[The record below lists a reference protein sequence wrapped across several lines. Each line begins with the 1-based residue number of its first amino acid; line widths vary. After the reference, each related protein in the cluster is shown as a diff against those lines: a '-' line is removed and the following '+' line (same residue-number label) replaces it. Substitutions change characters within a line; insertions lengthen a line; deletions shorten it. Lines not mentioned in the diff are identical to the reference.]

1 MDITPVDI
9 THQEFPRGFRGYNI
23 KEVRQFLEKVA
34 AGLQQ
39 MLEENENA
47 RNEMETLKEQLAKYH
62 NLEDTLQKTLI
73 LAQKTAEEI
82 TGNAKKEAALIIEQA
97 RLDEKK
103 FREDFARLKATKEDF
118 ESQFQA
124 LLETF
129 MKRLERSDYGES
141 GGSSEG

>member
-1 MDITPVDI
+1 MDIKPIDI

-23 KEVRQFLEKVA
+23 AEVRQFLEKVA
-34 AGLQQ
+34 SSVQQ
-39 MLEENENA
+39 LLEETENTK
-47 RNEMETLKEQLAKYH
+47 NEMETLKEQLARYH

-82 TGNAKKEAALIIEQA
+82 TENARKEAGLIIEQA
-97 RLDEKK
+97 RLEEKK
-103 FREDFARLKATKEDF
+103 FRDDFARLKATKEDF

-129 MKRLERSDYGES
+129 LKRLERSGYVEG
-141 GGSSEG
+141 GGSEG